1 MARDPNW
8 EFVGFSCLVLIPS
21 RLSLAQLIEAT
32 TAPPKKKPDPVT
44 SETVVIWGLR
54 LWQVVGIFALFVLTI
69 IITLCC
75 IFKCRIPR
83 TRKEIEAR
91 YAQRQAAKNYADK
104 LETVPPLGELTEIPG
119 AQAAEEKKEEEVPTV
134 SGKVDKAQGK
144 KDGSK
149 DSKKK
154 DGDKEQKEES
164 KKEGK
169 DGGKKKRRR
178 KGGERGKRRKRGKR
192 RERRKGGK
200 GKGGKGKGNK
210 RQETR
215 EKGGKR
221 RRGWKIWRRQNRW
234 KSRWEFQ
241 SSGKEEVT
249 SWKDNAGIF
258 WECSSK
264 LLGEEHL
271 EQDIPDIPVGC
282 CWMRG
287 FFPIWRWSRQDSS
300 L

>member
-1 MARDPNW
+1 MAWDPAWNSARSP
-8 EFVGFSCLVLIPS
+8 VGFSCLILARS

-54 LWQVVGIFALFVLTI
+54 LWQVVGIFALFVLSI

-104 LETVPPLGELTEIPG
+104 LDTVPPLNELTDIPG
-119 AQAAEEKKEEEVPTV
+119 AQVAEEKKEEEVPTV

-154 DGDKEQKEES
+154 DGEKEQKEG
-164 KKEGK
+164 KEGAKKK
-169 DGGKKKRRR
+169 DGEKAE
-178 KGGERGKRRKRGKR
+178 KGGKE
-192 RERRKGGK
+192 EKGGK
-200 GKGGKGKGNK
+200 GEKGEKGKDTSDKKQGKKGEKEGEAGKSGGTKTNGKAAGN
-210 RQETR
+210 
-215 EKGGKR
+215 
-221 RRGWKIWRRQNRW
+221 
-234 KSRWEFQ
+234 
-241 SSGKEEVT
+241 
-249 SWKDNAGIF
+249 
-258 WECSSK
+258 SK
-264 LLGEEHL
+264 A
-271 EQDIPDIPVGC
+271 PAKKK
-282 CWMRG
+282 
-287 FFPIWRWSRQDSS
+287 
-300 L
+300 

>member
-1 MARDPNW
+1 MAWDPSW
-8 EFVGFSCLVLIPS
+8 EFWGFSCLVLLRS

-54 LWQVVGIFALFVLTI
+54 LWQVVGIFALFVLSI

-119 AQAAEEKKEEEVPTV
+119 AQVPEEKKEEEVPTV

-154 DGDKEQKEES
+154 DGEKEQKEES

-169 DGGKKKRRR
+169 DGAKKKDGEKGEKGE
-178 KGGERGKRRKRGKR
+178 KGGKE
-192 RERRKGGK
+192 EKGGK
-200 GKGGKGKGNK
+200 G
-210 RQETR
+210 
-215 EKGGKR
+215 EKGEKEKDTNDKKQGKK
-221 RRGWKIWRRQNRW
+221 GEKEGEAG
-234 KSRWEFQ
+234 KSGGAKTD
-241 SSGKEEVT
+241 GK
-249 SWKDNAGIF
+249 AGGN
-258 WECSSK
+258 SK
-264 LLGEEHL
+264 A
-271 EQDIPDIPVGC
+271 PAKKK
-282 CWMRG
+282 
-287 FFPIWRWSRQDSS
+287 
-300 L
+300 